1 MKPVVINHTHLLKR
15 MMELR
20 DWAEYIEMSVTKD
33 QSYEVGKQRLL
44 SEFVEPRLLQD
55 VQARARVLQVGI
67 NRVIE
72 RLKQATINMDAMP

>member
-1 MKPVVINHTHLLKR
+1 MKPVAVNHTHLLKR

-20 DWAEYIEMSVTKD
+20 DWAEYIETSVTKD
-33 QSYEVGKQRLL
+33 QSYEVGKQALL
-44 SEFVEPRLLQD
+44 SDLVEPRLLQD

-72 RLKQATINMDAMP
+72 RLKQTAVSK

>member
-1 MKPVVINHTHLLKR
+1 MKPVVINQTHLLKR

-20 DWAEYIEMSVTKD
+20 DWAEYIETSVTRD
-33 QSYEVGKQRLL
+33 QSYEVGKQKLL
-44 SEFVEPRLLQD
+44 TEFVEPRLLQD

-72 RLKQATINMDAMP
+72 RLKQASVNLESKP

>member
-1 MKPVVINHTHLLKR
+1 MKPVEVNHTHLLKR

-20 DWAEYIEMSVTKD
+20 DWAEYIETSVTTD
-33 QSYEVGKQRLL
+33 QSYEVGKQKLL
-44 SEFVEPRLLQD
+44 HEFVEPRLLQD

-72 RLKQATINMDAMP
+72 RLRQGAVNSEKP

>member
-1 MKPVVINHTHLLKR
+1 MKPVAVNSTHLLKR

-33 QSYEVGKQRLL
+33 QSYEIGKQALL
-44 SEFVEPRLLQD
+44 SELVEPRLLQD
-55 VQARARVLQVGI
+55 VQARARILQVGI

-72 RLKQATINMDAMP
+72 RLRKTAVAP